1 MTGVVAKY
9 MREHMIENEIWDE
22 GQLGAVESVLG
33 TVDQLIIDRCI
44 MDEVKQYHRNLAV
57 AFYDYKKAYDKIH
70 HDWMLRVYR
79 LIGIPDEVIKLISNI
94 MELWKTRLEIW
105 SKGEK
110 TTRRWINIS
119 CGFLQGDSYSP
130 VGFCILEIPVCRLL
144 QQSRGYRMGPPGGRD
159 VSRTHSL
166 FVDDLKVYQESHEI
180 LKEVNEAIVQ
190 ASHDTGA
197 CYGISKCAE
206 IIFERSKM
214 IKGEGLE
221 VMEERM
227 KTMDP
232 DENGIYKF
240 LGIEQADGIKMKR
253 VFERVKE
260 EVKKRVQML
269 TNTKLN
275 DVNLMYAINA
285 KVIPIAAYPM
295 NVFKFT
301 SGELNELDQV
311 IKRELRSKKML
322 GKQASDERLYLKR
335 EDGGRGIKSLRDT
348 YRETRV
354 RVACY
359 MACSE
364 NRWISAA
371 WRREKYKEENSIV
384 EETMKTMENIG
395 IGIQFEEGGIR
406 IDGEQIDGEWK
417 PARRRMKEKLKG
429 GRKNKRIEEYSIKK
443 SKVGFTKSKRRN
455 AIYGWHRI

>member
-1 MTGVVAKY
+1 
-9 MREHMIENEIWDE
+9 
-22 GQLGAVESVLG
+22 
-33 TVDQLIIDRCI
+33 
-44 MDEVKQYHRNLAV
+44 
-57 AFYDYKKAYDKIH
+57 
-70 HDWMLRVYR
+70 MLRVYQW
-79 LIGIPDEVIKLISNI
+79 IGIPDEVIKLISNL

-105 SKGEK
+105 SKGGK
-110 TTRRWINIS
+110 ITSRCINIS
-119 CGFLQGDSYSP
+119 RGFLQGDSYSS
-130 VGFCILEIPVCRLL
+130 VGFCISEIPVCRLL
-144 QQSRGYRMGPPGGRD
+144 QRSRGYRMGPPGGRD
-159 VSRTHSL
+159 VSRMHSL

-206 IIFERSKM
+206 IIFECGKM

-221 VMEERM
+221 VLEERM

-232 DENGIYKF
+232 DENEIYKF

-275 DVNLMYAINA
+275 GVNLMCAINA
-285 KVIPIAAYPM
+285 KVIPVAAYPM
-295 NVFKFT
+295 NVCKFT
-301 SGELNELDQV
+301 GGELNELDQV

-322 GKQASDERLYLKR
+322 GKHASDERLYLNRK
-335 EDGGRGIKSLRDT
+335 DGGRGIKSLRDT

-364 NRWISAA
+364 NRWISAG
-371 WRREKYKEENSIV
+371 WRRGKYKEENSIV
-384 EETMKTMENIG
+384 KEAMKTMENIG
-395 IGIQFEEGGIR
+395 IGIQFEEGGIQ
-406 IDGEQIDGEWK
+406 IDGEQVDGGWK
-417 PARRRMKEKLKG
+417 LAWRRMKEKLKG
-429 GRKNKRIEEYSIKK
+429 GRKTNGSRNTALKNNK
-443 SKVGFTKSKRRN
+443 VAFTKSKRRN